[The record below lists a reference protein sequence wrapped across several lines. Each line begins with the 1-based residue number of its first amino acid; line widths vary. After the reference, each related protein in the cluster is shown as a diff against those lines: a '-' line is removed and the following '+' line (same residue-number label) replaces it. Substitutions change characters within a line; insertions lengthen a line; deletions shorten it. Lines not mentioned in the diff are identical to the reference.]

1 MSGLM
6 SEATI
11 KLDSKQNSKSYDE
24 GGLHTTV
31 IEAGQSSHHYWRD
44 LWRQRELLYYLA
56 WRDLIVRYK
65 QTVVGI
71 LWVLLRP
78 LLTLIIFSLVF
89 GKWAALSSSSKG
101 LPYPLLVFAG
111 LLPWNFFSSVVS
123 DCSNSVLGNGSLIG
137 KVYFPRLIIPFSALM
152 VCFVDFMVSCLLI
165 IVIGMWTGTMP
176 DIRILLLPIL
186 TLWVGALGLG
196 IGVWGAALNVRYRDI
211 RHLIPFLLQLGLF
224 ASPVGYS
231 TTIVPAR
238 WQFLYSINPMVG
250 IIDSFR
256 WAILGKRFDAYLP
269 GLTLSIMI
277 TIIVLTTGIMY
288 FRKSENKFVDYI

>member
-1 MSGLM
+1 MPGLM
-6 SEATI
+6 REAVI
-11 KLDSKQNSKSYDE
+11 NLDSKQNSKLYDE
-24 GGLHTTV
+24 SGLYTTV
-31 IEAGQSSHHYWRD
+31 IAAGQSSHQYWKD

-65 QTVVGI
+65 QTIIGI

-101 LPYPLLVFAG
+101 FPYPLLVIAG
-111 LLPWNFFSSVVS
+111 LLPWNFFSSVVL
-123 DCSNSVLGNGSLIG
+123 DCSNSVLGNASLIG
-137 KVYFPRLIIPFSALM
+137 KVYFPRLIIPLSTLM
-152 VCFVDFMVSCLLI
+152 VSFVDFVVSCLLI
-165 IVIGMWTGTMP
+165 IVVEMWTGTMP
-176 DIRILLLPIL
+176 DIRILSLPIL

-196 IGVWGAALNVRYRDI
+196 IGVWGAAINVRYRDI
-211 RHLIPFLLQLGLF
+211 RHLIPFLLQVGVF

-238 WQFLYSINPMVG
+238 WQFLYSMNPMVG
-250 IIDSFR
+250 IIDSYR
-256 WAILGKRFDAYLP
+256 WAILGKSFDAYFP
-269 GLTLSIMI
+269 GLTISILI
-277 TIIVLTTGIMY
+277 TIIILTTGIRY